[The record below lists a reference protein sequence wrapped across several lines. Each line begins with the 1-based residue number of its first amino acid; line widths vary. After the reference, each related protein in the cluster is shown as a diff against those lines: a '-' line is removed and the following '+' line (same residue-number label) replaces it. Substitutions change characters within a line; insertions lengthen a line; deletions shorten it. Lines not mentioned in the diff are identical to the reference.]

1 MKFGQIVE
9 DSAKEYES
17 SFPKDFAPDGIVG
30 STAAAASPDLQL
42 QLRRCSECRPPP
54 PLGCASALHRPANA
68 VLPQEGGEHSPRGT
82 EQTHADYP
90 ALN

>member
-1 MKFGQIVE
+1 MEF
-9 DSAKEYES
+9 DRAKEYES
-17 SFPKDFAPDGIVG
+17 SSFGNPKDFGPDGIVG
-30 STAAAASPDLQL
+30 STAAAELQL

-68 VLPQEGGEHSPRGT
+68 VLPQEGEHSPRGT